1 MHHHVHTDEFSS
13 VETILSHVHPPSFAQ
28 AVSFNR
34 MTTPAI
40 SSTASSTIELNIE
53 PAETS
58 PHLFTHF
65 KHSQRTD
72 SLMEF
77 YRRTEKDA
85 SALTIIP
92 HQSRRYSSPSHQR
105 KLPRHLELT
114 NDLYTV
120 INASAL
126 NQNYTNNAH
135 ATMGSSSS
143 RHRQEPMTKISLER
157 EQSDDDEDID
167 SSV

>member
-1 MHHHVHTDEFSS
+1 MHIDGFAS
-13 VETILSHVHPPSFAQ
+13 VETILSHVHPPSFSQ
-28 AVSFNR
+28 AVSYNR
-34 MTTPAI
+34 TATPVA
-40 SSTASSTIELNIE
+40 SSAASSTLGLAIE

-58 PHLFTHF
+58 PHRLTHF
-65 KHSQRTD
+65 EHSKRTD

-92 HQSRRYSSPSHQR
+92 HRSRRYSTPSHQR

-120 INASAL
+120 INASPL

-135 ATMGSSSS
+135 ATIRSSSP
-143 RHRQEPMTKISLER
+143 RHRHEPVTRISLELDL
-157 EQSDDDEDID
+157 SDDDDEID